1 MRPVRPACVCAMRFV
16 CVCVLASLHCVP
28 APPDLQGAVT
38 QVEDISVALNEA
50 LLCSRGEAEFTLE
63 IPIMAVT
70 SSSTADPA
78 PIAGHDKQPATVT
91 LMLSSSN
98 HAPIA
103 STASD
108 SPESPVQT
116 AEGMPRNLAN
126 LFSECAATAAQE
138 AVDSTIFYT
147 ETSEDESTQKHEIK
161 EEGDQQQIVDVMRE
175 AAVSAALVA
184 ARAAVAA
191 VAGTVF
197 VCLSFYI
204 HM

>member
-1 MRPVRPACVCAMRFV
+1 MCALCALHVCAPCVSCAFV
-16 CVCVLASLHCVP
+16 CWRPCTVSQ
-28 APPDLQGAVT
+28 PPDLQGAVT
-38 QVEDISVALNEA
+38 QVEDFS
-50 LLCSRGEAEFTLE
+50 GKAEHTLE

-161 EEGDQQQIVDVMRE
+161 AEGDQQQIVDIMRE

-191 VAGTVF
+191 VAGTAIVS
-197 VCLSFYI
+197 VSF
-204 HM
+204 